1 MNRARRSAGATP
13 AATAAE
19 RPRPCTGQTAG
30 GGLTGGIHRVAIRP
44 VWTQTEVQSRN
55 RRAFDYIERVRRA
68 RRDNCRWWDTL
79 VQRALA
85 CGVGA
90 FVLALLVVL
99 WVTR

>member
-1 MNRARRSAGATP
+1 MSTENAF
-13 AATAAE
+13 E
-19 RPRPCTGQTAG
+19 
-30 GGLTGGIHRVAIRP
+30 IMDAI
-44 VWTQTEVQSRN
+44 WTQTEVQSRN
-55 RRAFDYIERVRRA
+55 RRAFAYIERVRRA

-90 FVLALLVVL
+90 FVLALMVVL

>member
-1 MNRARRSAGATP
+1 MSTENPFEIMDAIW
-13 AATAAE
+13 AE
-19 RPRPCTGQTAG
+19 S
-30 GGLTGGIHRVAIRP
+30 
-44 VWTQTEVQSRN
+44 EVQHRN
-55 RRAFDYIERVRRA
+55 RRALDYIKRVSRA

>member
-1 MNRARRSAGATP
+1 MT
-13 AATAAE
+13 TE
-19 RPRPCTGQTAG
+19 L
-30 GGLTGGIHRVAIRP
+30 LTDVFG
-44 VWTQTEVQSRN
+44 ELLDQSEIQRRN
-55 RRAFDYIERVRRA
+55 RRAFAYIERVRRA

-90 FVLALLVVL
+90 FVLALLMVL

>member
-1 MNRARRSAGATP
+1 MT
-13 AATAAE
+13 TE
-19 RPRPCTGQTAG
+19 L
-30 GGLTGGIHRVAIRP
+30 LTDVFG
-44 VWTQTEVQSRN
+44 ELLDQSEIQHRN

-85 CGVGA
+85 CGVST

>member
-1 MNRARRSAGATP
+1 MNDLFLDADWKFNPNKIDDPVEYHELFRERRAARR
-13 AATAAE
+13 
-19 RPRPCTGQTAG
+19 R
-30 GGLTGGIHRVAIRP
+30 
-44 VWTQTEVQSRN
+44 
-55 RRAFDYIERVRRA
+55 
-68 RRDNCRWWDTL
+68 WDTL